1 MHGNAVVDYVQV
13 VAFEVDNPFPAA
25 VLHVGIA
32 DIPLLWHGPIKYLG
46 SAGNFMHLQRD
57 FFIPSVAVLQVKDS
71 ARRLAAYE
79 KKSLWRCMKFPAE
92 PKYLIGPCQSSG
104 ISAMPT

>member
-57 FFIPSVAVLQVKDS
+57 FFSYAAK
-71 ARRLAAYE
+71 RLAESFTCNTATDGI

-92 PKYLIGPCQSSG
+92 PKYLIGPCQR
-104 ISAMPT
+104 